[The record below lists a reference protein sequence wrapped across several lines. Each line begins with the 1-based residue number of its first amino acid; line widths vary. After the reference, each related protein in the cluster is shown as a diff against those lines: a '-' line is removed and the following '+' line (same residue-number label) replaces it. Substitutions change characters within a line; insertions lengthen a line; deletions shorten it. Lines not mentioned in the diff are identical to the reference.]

1 MGLDQHAFATKHEIA
16 ATDGEEIAYWRKHNR
31 LQGWMD
37 ALWHAKGNVTSPEDK
52 AGWGTSF
59 NGQPLILTLDDLKA
73 LEDAIHD
80 QTLPATQG
88 FFFGS
93 DSYRDMDAEGHY
105 SYYHDDLKF
114 IAAARAYIANGYTV
128 YYVCSW

>member
-1 MGLDQHAFATKHEIA
+1 MPSPRSTKSPPPMVRKSLTGASIIA
-16 ATDGEEIAYWRKHNR
+16 SK
-31 LQGWMD
+31 
-37 ALWHAKGNVTSPEDK
+37 PEDK

-73 LEDAIHD
+73 LEDAIHG

-114 IAAARAYIANGYTV
+114 IAAARAYIANEYTV